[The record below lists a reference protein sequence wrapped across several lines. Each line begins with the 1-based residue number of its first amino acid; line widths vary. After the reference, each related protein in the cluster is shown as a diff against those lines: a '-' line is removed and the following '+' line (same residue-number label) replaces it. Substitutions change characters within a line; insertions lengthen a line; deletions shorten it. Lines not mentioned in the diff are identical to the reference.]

1 MSMKGLIAVGLFA
14 AMQIGM
20 ACEVNLQEGFGEWK
34 HQGQSGFQATA
45 SVRTAQ
51 SAASDQTPAL
61 SAVLAEAKNL
71 LWQKMPSAL
80 KGNPQGVSGVVVLH
94 HCIRD
99 QKAWAQVW
107 VSAESAKAAMSLKQ
121 LLQQSLQQHPTPQT
135 STGSGNST
143 PIQ

>member
-1 MSMKGLIAVGLFA
+1 MKGLIALGLFA
-14 AMQIGM
+14 TLQIGM

-80 KGNPQGVSGVVVLH
+80 KVHPQGLSGVVVLH
-94 HCIRD
+94 QCIRE
-99 QKAWAQVW
+99 QRAWAQVW
-107 VSAESAKAAMSLKQ
+107 VSAESASGAKSLKQ
-121 LLQQSLQQHPTPQT
+121 MLQQSLQQHPTPQT
-135 STGSGNST
+135 STGSTNST
-143 PIQ
+143 PMQ